1 MTKSNQDILSKIGEL
16 LVEINENYQALID
29 HSSERLSE
37 NLFILQAQSK
47 YLTAKLELFEKL
59 NAQQTASSS
68 VSNDTVFTPAS
79 QIEEKHQDEQ
89 ETEEEITEI
98 SFKKSVYSSD
108 KKESEV
114 EEEKPEVENSE
125 EVEEQVLEEIEESPV
140 DTSDEEEFETEEEIE
155 AEVAEEEE
163 EIAESEEEDLETE
176 SQAEPEPEEV
186 EEEPVA
192 KAVETPAQP
201 SSSVQNQP
209 VSEEKPQSAPAN
221 SGTFVESRPSQEIP
235 SYSEP
240 VVKEVI
246 IEQKEIVVEAVQ
258 PPVEPAKPSRPLTLN
273 ELIQQQKQAGVT
285 NTQKF
290 ATSSSTSSEKVT
302 DLKSAISL
310 NDKLLF
316 IKDLFNGYSLAYS
329 EAIELLNRF
338 DNFSEADA
346 FLQTNYAMKNGWSQ
360 KSQTV
365 EKLYIVLRK
374 RFL

>member
-16 LVEINENYQALID
+16 LVEINENYQVLID
-29 HSSERLSE
+29 HSSEGLSE
-37 NLFILQAQSK
+37 NLFLLQAQSK

-59 NAQQTASSS
+59 NSQTISSS
-68 VSNDTVFTPAS
+68 SISTDTVFTPAS
-79 QIEEKHQDEQ
+79 QIEEKNQDEQ

-98 SFKKSVYSSD
+98 SFKESVYSSD
-108 KKESEV
+108 KNDSNFDENLA
-114 EEEKPEVENSE
+114 VENSE
-125 EVEEQVLEEIEESPV
+125 EVEEQVLEEIDKSPV
-140 DTSDEEEFETEEEIE
+140 DTDAPKEEELQT
-155 AEVAEEEE
+155 
-163 EIAESEEEDLETE
+163 
-176 SQAEPEPEEV
+176 EEV
-186 EEEPVA
+186 EIKDEVDEEQEDTVEDRKNSETETRP
-192 KAVETPAQP
+192 KAEVKEEQPLAETVETPVQP
-201 SSSVQNQP
+201 SPSEQSQP
-209 VSEEKPQSAPAN
+209 VSEEKPQPAPAN
-221 SGTFVESRPSQEIP
+221 SGTFVESRPSQETA
-235 SYSEP
+235 SYAEP

-246 IEQKEIVVEAVQ
+246 IEQKEIVVETNQ
-258 PPVEPAKPSRPLTLN
+258 PSVEPPKPSRPLTLN
-273 ELIQQQKQAGVT
+273 ELIQQQKQAGVS

-290 ATSSSTSSEKVT
+290 ATSSASSADKVT